1 MGAGNGG
8 RAWEIDALRGLMLVL
23 MTATHL
29 PTRFSSPLGQPFGY
43 VSAAEGFVLL
53 SGFMAGIVYM
63 KRHERHGEPEMRA
76 AFMKRVVKLYLWQ
89 VALLLLLCSVIA
101 FIGAA
106 RQQDAIVN
114 LLSYYWEE
122 PLSAFVGGLFLLY
135 NPPLLDILPMYV
147 LFMIVSG
154 PLLVHGARSGWGR
167 ILAVSIALW
176 LAAQF
181 GAGEALYEWLA
192 GLTRTKI
199 PPVAQTGSFS
209 IAAWQLL
216 WVLGLWMGATRIV
229 TADGD
234 ARATPRRFPRWMVAT
249 ALPIALA
256 GLAWRQGV
264 GQAPF
269 GGDAALNLL
278 FDKWRLG
285 PLRLINLFALMVLVI
300 HYAPLLKRRLPR
312 LRFLETLGAASLP
325 VFIAHL
331 LIALVALTYLGAPE
345 PARPLWIDIALFV
358 GAYLALYAVA
368 RVVQA
373 LDERQAAARAKA
385 RAWAAQGRRLLISR
399 RHSA

>member
-1 MGAGNGG
+1 
-8 RAWEIDALRGLMLVL
+8 
-23 MTATHL
+23 
-29 PTRFSSPLGQPFGY
+29 
-43 VSAAEGFVLL
+43 
-53 SGFMAGIVYM
+53 
-63 KRHERHGEPEMRA
+63 
-76 AFMKRVVKLYLWQ
+76 
-89 VALLLLLCSVIA
+89 VIA

-122 PLSAFVGGLFLLY
+122 PLAAFVGGLFLLY

-181 GAGEALYEWLA
+181 GIGEALYEWLA
-192 GLTRTKI
+192 GLARTKV

-209 IAAWQLL
+209 IAAWQLP

-229 TADGD
+229 TADGG
-234 ARATPRRFPRWMVAT
+234 AQATPRRFPRWMAAT
-249 ALPIALA
+249 ALAIALT
-256 GLAWRQGV
+256 GLVWRHAV

-269 GGDAALNLL
+269 GGDGALNLL
-278 FDKWRLG
+278 FDKWHLG

-312 LRFLETLGAASLP
+312 VRALETLGAASLA

-331 LIALVALTYLGAPE
+331 LIALVALTYLGAPQ
-345 PARPLWIDIALFV
+345 PARPLWVDVALFV
-358 GAYLALYAVA
+358 GAYLVLYAVA